1 MNLSGLGA
9 KEELEKFGIKVVK
22 DLPAV
27 GKNMYDVKNVFLS
40 YTATADVAWWW
51 QHLNGGT
58 LTFRTKK
65 GYSLM
70 YLYNALWSLPYS
82 IYWLIT
88 GKGPLSSNVRRL
100 SEIDMLLLL
109 MPLAYS
115 SGK

>member
-1 MNLSGLGA
+1 LSGLGA

-27 GKNMYDVKNVFLS
+27 GKNMYDVGVFLVS
-40 YTATADVAWWW
+40 YTATADVAWRW
-51 QHLNGGT
+51 QHLTGGT

-70 YLYNALWSLPYS
+70 FLYNALRSLPYS
-82 IYWLIT
+82 IYWLFT
-88 GKGPLSSNVRRL
+88 GKGPLSSNVCCL
-100 SEIDMLLLL
+100 SEIDLLLPLL
-109 MPLAYS
+109 MPLTYS